1 MSESEDSDPDF
12 RETAEEL
19 SKRKQDLIIAIQNKQ
34 QLPTVIRTLK
44 KGDSKSNKKLSRK
57 ANKKSSRKANKK
69 SSRKANKKSSRKSSR
84 KSNKKS
90 SRVK

>member
-57 ANKKSSRKANKK
+57 ANKKSSRK
-69 SSRKANKKSSRKSSR
+69 SSR